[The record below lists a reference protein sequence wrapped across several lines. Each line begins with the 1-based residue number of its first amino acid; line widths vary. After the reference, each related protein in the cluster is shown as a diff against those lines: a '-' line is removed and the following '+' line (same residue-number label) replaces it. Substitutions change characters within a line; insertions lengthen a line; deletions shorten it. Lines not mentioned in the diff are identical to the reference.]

1 MMIFHPH
8 KPSHLF
14 LLGLVVV
21 DLPVTVAVVVVGF
34 WFRLRAYLRRG
45 QCMAQRASVVVSAL
59 AAPAHLDRLQVASFA

>member
-21 DLPVTVAVVVVGF
+21 DLPVTVAVVVGF

-45 QCMAQRASVVVSAL
+45 QCMAQRASVVVSAF
-59 AAPAHLDRLQVASFA
+59 AAPAHLDRLQVASLA